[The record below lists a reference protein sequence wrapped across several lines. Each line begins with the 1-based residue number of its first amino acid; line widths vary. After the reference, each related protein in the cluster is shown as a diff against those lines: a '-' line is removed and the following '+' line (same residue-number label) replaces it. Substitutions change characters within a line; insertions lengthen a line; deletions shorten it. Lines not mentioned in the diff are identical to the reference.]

1 MGGSKIIKWSLE
13 CCRKR
18 MGMNETF
25 NGVFA
30 LSLNIYGLLV
40 DKVDN

>member
-13 CCRKR
+13 CSQKR

-30 LSLNIYGLLV
+30 LPINILRSISR
-40 DKVDN
+40 